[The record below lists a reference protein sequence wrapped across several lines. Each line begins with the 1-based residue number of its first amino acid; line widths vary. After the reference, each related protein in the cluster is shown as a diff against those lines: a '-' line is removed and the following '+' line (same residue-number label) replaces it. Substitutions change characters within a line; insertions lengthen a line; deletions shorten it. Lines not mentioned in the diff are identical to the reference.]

1 MDRRKMFMIYSHTV
15 GLTSIVSSILILLSQ
30 VFITAT
36 QEEIFSQRPV
46 LVDVSKNYL
55 YFDTKFKIVRTNFY
69 LKNFVLHIFKF
80 IYQIKQFLTLFCC
93 GLF

>member
-1 MDRRKMFMIYSHTV
+1 MFYDLFSFHTV

-46 LVDVSKNYL
+46 LVDLSKNYYVMPLKSRVRKRFSKGFYLSFDVQRAFVKNCL
-55 YFDTKFKIVRTNFY
+55 YF
-69 LKNFVLHIFKF
+69 L
-80 IYQIKQFLTLFCC
+80 
-93 GLF
+93 

>member
-36 QEEIFSQRPV
+36 VEEIFSQRPV
-46 LVDVSKNYL
+46 LVDLSKNYYVMQLKFKSERFSKGFYLSFDVQRVFVKNSL
-55 YFDTKFKIVRTNFY
+55 YF
-69 LKNFVLHIFKF
+69 L
-80 IYQIKQFLTLFCC
+80 
-93 GLF
+93 

>member
-36 QEEIFSQRPV
+36 LEEIFSQRPV
-46 LVDVSKNYL
+46 LVDLSKNYYVMQL
-55 YFDTKFKIVRTNFY
+55 NSRVKDLVRGST
-69 LKNFVLHIFKF
+69 
-80 IYQIKQFLTLFCC
+80 
-93 GLF
+93 